1 MRKRPRPECSRIG
14 SFKIWTKQEEGSPK
28 GADGRRLGT
37 AGVGAHGGKAG
48 SPAGREG

>member
-14 SFKIWTKQEEGSPK
+14 SLKIWTKQGEGSPK